1 MALPG
6 EANLDLYRGD
16 TRVWTV
22 AFTDDAGT
30 ALDLSG
36 RTWVAQ
42 IRSDRN
48 RTDPAVATITVDDS
62 DAATGSITL
71 TLPADEAAALGPLD
85 ADTGRA
91 TLYWDLQ
98 SDDSGVVQTWLAGKI
113 TVTGDVSVG
122 TDDVVA

>member
-6 EANLDLYRGD
+6 KADLTLYRGD

-22 AFTDDAGT
+22 AFTDDDGV

-42 IRSDRN
+42 IRSDLN
-48 RTDPAVATITVDDS
+48 RTDPAVATITVGDD
-62 DAATGSITL
+62 DADTGSLTL
-71 TLPADEAAALGPLD
+71 TLPADEAAALGPLTD
-85 ADTGRA
+85 GKA

-98 SDDSGVVQTWLAGKI
+98 SDDSGVVQTWLAGKVK
-113 TVTGDVSVG
+113 VTGDVSVG
-122 TDDVVA
+122 TDDVVP